1 MPDLR
6 RSWQMEIAVPFTLE
20 KVTVYPDR
28 ARVTCVGACAL
39 EQGQHHLTFA
49 ELPLT
54 LETESVRVTGGG
66 TARVRILGVDVR
78 RQFYAETPAARVRE
92 LELAIEQVEDDLR
105 VLADELAGWQAQAQH
120 VDGLRQATTA
130 YAKGLA
136 RGRTTVTDQAAL
148 AQFLHAEDQ
157 RIRAAQ
163 REVALKQR
171 GQQRQLQKLREEI
184 NALKS
189 TRPRQRYAVQVEVEA
204 LTAGEFA
211 PALSYVVGSAG
222 WQPLYDL
229 RLQTDAA
236 PPAVAVEALAQI
248 TQSTGQDWEGVQLVV
263 STARP
268 ALNQRLPELKPW
280 YIDLFVPQPRPQVM
294 RAMRLEEG
302 LQVREALPAA
312 MAALGTADDG
322 LALATAAETAV
333 AELQSGDTA
342 VRFVVP
348 GRVDIPSDGSPHK
361 TALSHFSLAASLDYL
376 AVPRH
381 TDAVYR
387 RARVTNEAQSPLL
400 AGAANMFVGDEFI
413 GATQLDYTPAG
424 GELKLLLGVEERITV
439 KRELARRDVDKR
451 LLRDERQIRYGYT
464 LKVENL
470 LATPAQVEL
479 HDQIPV
485 ARHEQI
491 KVKLDNATPAPSEHS
506 DLNLL
511 KWRLALDAGA
521 ARTVTYEYVVEHP
534 RSVQVVGLVD

>member
-1 MPDLR
+1 
-6 RSWQMEIAVPFTLE
+6 MEIVAPYALE
-20 KVTVYPDR
+20 QVTVYPDR
-28 ARVTCVGACAL
+28 ARVTCVGVCAL
-39 EQGQHHLTFA
+39 EQGQHYLTFA

-54 LETESVRVTGGG
+54 LEPESVRVTGSG

-78 RQFYAETPAARVRE
+78 RQFYAETPTARVRD
-92 LELAIEQVEDDLR
+92 LEEAIEQVEDELR

-163 REVALKQR
+163 RDVALKQR
-171 GQQRQLQKLREEI
+171 GRQRQLQKLQEEI
-184 NALKS
+184 NALKAA
-189 TRPRQRYAVQVEVEA
+189 RPRQRYAVRVEVEA
-204 LTAGEFA
+204 LTAGEFT
-211 PALSYVVGSAG
+211 PELSYVVGSAG
-222 WQPLYDL
+222 WRPLYDL

-236 PPAVAVEALAQI
+236 APAVAVQALAEI
-248 TQSTGQDWEGVQLVV
+248 TQSTGQDWEGVRLVV

-280 YIDLFVPQPRPQVM
+280 YIDLLTPQPRVKMM
-294 RAMRLEEG
+294 RAMRLEDEA
-302 LQVREALPAA
+302 QVRETLPA
-312 MAALGTADDG
+312 MALGALRMEDD
-322 LALATAAETAV
+322 ALMAETAV
-333 AELQSGDTA
+333 AETAAAELQSGETA
-342 VRFVVP
+342 VRFVVS
-348 GRVDIPSDGSPHK
+348 GRVDVPSDGSPHK
-361 TALSHFSLAASLDYL
+361 TTLNQFTLAADLDYL
-376 AVPRH
+376 AIPRH

-387 RARVTNEAQSPLL
+387 RARVVNETQSPLL
-400 AGAANMFVGDEFI
+400 AGAANLFVGDEFI
-413 GATQLDYTPAG
+413 GATRLDYTPAG

-464 LKVENL
+464 VKIENL
-470 LATPAQVEL
+470 LATPAQIEL

-491 KVKLDNATPAPSEHS
+491 KVKLDNASPAPDEHS
-506 DLNLL
+506 ELNLL